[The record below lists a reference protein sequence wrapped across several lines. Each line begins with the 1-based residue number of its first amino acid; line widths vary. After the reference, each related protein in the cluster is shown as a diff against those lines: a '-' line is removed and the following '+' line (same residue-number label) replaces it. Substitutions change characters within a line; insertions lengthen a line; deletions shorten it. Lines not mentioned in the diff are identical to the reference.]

1 MAAKWFGW
9 TDGSAFGSF
18 EYNNSATGGSETPS
32 DEERCEELNQKIQ
45 EIFKDSKWQI
55 DFIED
60 SGTVSLPVE
69 ALPQA

>member
-1 MAAKWFGW
+1 MW
-9 TDGSAFGSF
+9 DGGKVVGRTVRPSAP
-18 EYNNSATGGSETPS
+18 TPS

>member
-1 MAAKWFGW
+1 M
-9 TDGSAFGSF
+9 
-18 EYNNSATGGSETPS
+18 TPS
-32 DEERCEELNQKIQ
+32 DEEKCEKLNKKIQ

>member
-1 MAAKWFGW
+1 M
-9 TDGSAFGSF
+9 
-18 EYNNSATGGSETPS
+18 TPS
-32 DEERCEELNQKIQ
+32 DEERCEELNKKIQ
-45 EIFKDSKWQI
+45 EIFIDSEWQI